1 MNKKIIIQ
9 QLLEKLIP
17 HRDLAAGLLLIVQ
30 SQEIT
35 DEIVDGLIAIFTES
49 IETINDT
56 QIQKHLIQTQQKLKD
71 MKLLEQQQRR
81 NEQWDAELM
90 LLDIDD

>member
-17 HRDLAAGLLLIVQ
+17 HRDLAEGLLLIVQ

-35 DEIVDGLIAIFTES
+35 DEIVDSLIAIFTES
-49 IETINDT
+49 IKIINDRK
-56 QIQKHLIQTQQKLKD
+56 IQTRLIQTQQKLKD
-71 MKLLEQQQRR
+71 MQWLEQQQRR

>member
-17 HRDLAAGLLLIVQ
+17 HRDLAAGLLLIVR

-35 DEIVDGLIAIFTES
+35 DEIVDGLIVIFTES

-81 NEQWDAELM
+81 NEQ
-90 LLDIDD
+90 